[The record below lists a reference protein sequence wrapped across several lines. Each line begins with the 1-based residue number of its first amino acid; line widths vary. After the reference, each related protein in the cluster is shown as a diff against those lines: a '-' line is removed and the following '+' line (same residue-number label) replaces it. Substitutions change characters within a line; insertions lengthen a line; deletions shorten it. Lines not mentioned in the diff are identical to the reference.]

1 MAEKIATI
9 QLVNGV
15 VSWFDSENN
24 IYLSVYLKQR
34 ADIYDDMILYSI
46 REGLRAN
53 YIKVIEGSIPN
64 INSNQEIISIKEIET
79 LINKKIKEQLNKPN
93 IDLSGYSK
101 IGHTH
106 LASQVLFQDGLTFQ
120 EKYDKGAFIGP
131 KGLTGDKGD
140 IGLQGI
146 GINNIYMNN
155 NHIYTELNDEN
166 KTIIDVG
173 EIQIDTSIIIEDL
186 NQKINDLN
194 TEIKYLR
201 DELKDINKFGD
212 YYWKDIDIIQTKGS
226 SILDISNT
234 KFINDSNNNID
245 DFWEA
250 YNLGKY
256 ELYALRLSDMRDY
269 ENYYN
274 TLIPLENSS
283 QVEGSELSCLS
294 QSLLNNSWKFENNQ
308 IILKQSTTTPIVF
321 TIIKRL

>member
-24 IYLSVYLKQR
+24 IYLSIYLKQK
-34 ADIYDDMILYSI
+34 ADIYDNMIFYSI

-53 YIKVIEGSIPN
+53 YIKIIEGSIPN
-64 INSNQEIISIKEIET
+64 IDSNQEIISIKEIET
-79 LINKKIKEQLNKPN
+79 LINKKVKEELSKPSIN
-93 IDLSGYSK
+93 IYGYSK

-106 LASQVLFQDGLTFQ
+106 KASEVLFQDGLTFQ
-120 EKYDKGAFIGP
+120 EKYNKGELTGP

-146 GINNIYMNN
+146 GINNIYINN
-155 NHIYTELNDEN
+155 NHIYIELNDEN
-166 KTIIDVG
+166 KTVLDAG
-173 EIQIDTSIIIEDL
+173 EIQIDTSNIIEDL
-186 NQKINDLN
+186 NI
-194 TEIKYLR
+194 EIKYLR

-212 YYWKDIDIIQTKGS
+212 YYWKDIDIIQTKSS
-226 SILDISNT
+226 SILDVSNT

-274 TLIPLENSS
+274 TLIPLENSN
-283 QVEGSELSCLS
+283 QVEGLELSCLS